1 MTWCMPTRRSFLRL
15 SLAGTAL
22 LLGPRGLGG
31 APAAAA
37 LKPDQVAAVLK
48 AENYLTRIRTLRSR
62 FVQVSSN
69 GAYTEGEVLIKRPG
83 RMRFEYDPPNPILLV
98 ADGLSLLYY
107 DKELKQAT
115 FIPLWETP
123 LWFLIRKRVDL
134 SGDIEVKEV
143 VQDAAVVRITVQ
155 EKGAEDIGAITL
167 MFSERPFALR
177 SWEITDAQGITTQL
191 TLLNPDFDAE
201 LDSSDFDISEY
212 DVRGF
217 KKRQDRR

>member
-1 MTWCMPTRRSFLRL
+1 MTWSTPTRRSLLRL
-15 SLAGTAL
+15 SLAGTVL

-31 APAAAA
+31 APAEAA

-48 AENYLTRIRTLRSR
+48 AENYLNRIRTLRSR

-69 GAYTEGEVLIKRPG
+69 GAYVEGEVLIKRPG
-83 RMRFEYDPPNPILLV
+83 RLRFEYDPPSPILLV

-123 LWFLIRKRVDL
+123 PWFLIRKRVDL

-143 VQDAAVVRITVQ
+143 VWDAAVVRMTVQ
-155 EKGAEDIGAITL
+155 EKGSEDVGAITL

-177 SWEITDAQGITTQL
+177 SWEITDAQGITTQV
-191 TLLNPDFDAE
+191 TLLNPDFEAE
-201 LDSSDFDISEY
+201 LDSSDFDFGDL